1 MLVLDELDRGL
12 IHALHV
18 DARAPFTL
26 VADVLGCSTQTVVRR
41 YRRLYAGAGLRV
53 VALPTPESSG
63 THQWFVRLTAATR
76 SAHDIA
82 TALARRPDTSWV
94 RLTSGGTEIVAIIHT
109 PPAGPD
115 AHALLL
121 RDIPRTAGITAVS
134 AHYMLHMYLGG
145 PTAWRGRIVALDAD
159 QVARL
164 RAESPAADG
173 TATGNAG
180 GSSGDAGS
188 PTVTVGDASASASG
202 STGASARPLTDA
214 DRRLLAA
221 LREDARL
228 SYAELAAATGTT
240 ASTVARRLAE
250 LRARGAVFFDID
262 IDPALLGV
270 TVSALLWM
278 QVAPAHLD
286 TVATALAGHD
296 ELAVVAATTGPT
308 NLVAHALCG
317 DAAALHHYL
326 TRRVAWDAVTR
337 IETAPVLRTYKAATT
352 LRLGPHASGQR

>member
-1 MLVLDELDRGL
+1 MFVLDELDRGL

-26 VADVLGCSTQTVVRR
+26 VAEVLGCSTQTVVRR
-41 YRRLYAGAGLRV
+41 YRRLYALAGLRV
-53 VALPTPESSG
+53 VALPTPQSSG
-63 THQWFVRLTAATR
+63 TNQWFVRLTAATR

-109 PPAGPD
+109 PPAGQD

-134 AHYMLHMYLGG
+134 AHQMLHMYLGG
-145 PTAWRGRIVALDAD
+145 LTAWRGRIGALDAN
-159 QVARL
+159 QEARL

-173 TATGNAG
+173 PDTRNAP
-180 GSSGDAGS
+180 DA
-188 PTVTVGDASASASG
+188 AAH
-202 STGASARPLTDA
+202 LLKDA
-214 DRRLLAA
+214 DRRLLSA

-250 LRARGAVFFDID
+250 LRARGALFFDID

-278 QVAPAHLD
+278 EVAPAHLD
-286 TVATALAGHD
+286 TVATELARHE

-352 LRLGPHASGQR
+352 LRLG

>member
-26 VADVLGCSTQTVVRR
+26 VADVLGSSTQTVVRR
-41 YRRLYAGAGLRV
+41 YRRLHARAGLRV
-53 VALPTPESSG
+53 VGLPTPRSSG

-82 TALARRPDTSWV
+82 VALARRPDTSWV

-109 PPAGPD
+109 APAGPD

-134 AHYMLHMYLGG
+134 AHYLLHTYLGG
-145 PTAWRGRIVALDAD
+145 PTAWRGRIDALDAD

-164 RAESPAADG
+164 RAGIP
-173 TATGNAG
+173 TANAPDPDD
-180 GSSGDAGS
+180 SA
-188 PTVTVGDASASASG
+188 VAEASVHL
-202 STGASARPLTDA
+202 LTDA
-214 DRRLLAA
+214 DRLLISA

-228 SYAELAAATGTT
+228 SYAELAAATGTRP
-240 ASTVARRLAE
+240 STVARRLSE
-250 LRARGAVFFDID
+250 LRARDALFFDID

-286 TVATALAGHD
+286 AVATELAGHD
-296 ELAVVAATTGPT
+296 ELALVAATTGPT
-308 NLVAHALCG
+308 NLVAHALCR
-317 DAAALHHYL
+317 DAEALHHYL
-326 TRRVAWDAVTR
+326 TRRVAWEAVTR
-337 IETAPVLRTYKAATT
+337 VETAPVLRTYKAATT
-352 LRLGPHASGQR
+352 LRAN

>member
-1 MLVLDELDRGL
+1 MLALDDLDLGL
-12 IHALHV
+12 IHALQV

-26 VADVLGCSTQTVVRR
+26 VADVLGSSTQTVVRR
-41 YRRLYAGAGLRV
+41 YRRLHAQAGLRV
-53 VALPTPESSG
+53 VALPTPRSSG
-63 THQWFVRLTAATR
+63 AHQWFVRLTAATR

-82 TALARRPDTSWV
+82 LALARRPDTSWV
-94 RLTSGGTEIVAIIHT
+94 RLTSGGTEIVAIIDT
-109 PPAGPD
+109 APAGPD
-115 AHALLL
+115 AHGLLL

-134 AHYMLHMYLGG
+134 AHYLLHTYLGG
-145 PTAWRGRIVALDAD
+145 PTAWRGRVDALDAG
-159 QVARL
+159 QQARL
-164 RAESPAADG
+164 RAETGTPDDAAPDAPAYL
-173 TATGNAG
+173 
-180 GSSGDAGS
+180 
-188 PTVTVGDASASASG
+188 
-202 STGASARPLTDA
+202 LTDP
-214 DRRLLAA
+214 DRLLLAA

-228 SYAELAAATGTT
+228 SYADLAAATGTT

-250 LRARGAVFFDID
+250 LRARGALFFDVD

-286 TVATALAGHD
+286 AVATALAGHE

-308 NLVAHALCG
+308 NLLAHALCR
-317 DAAALHHYL
+317 DAEALHHYL

-352 LRLGPHASGQR
+352 LRAG

>member
-1 MLVLDELDRGL
+1 VNVLVLDELDRGL

-26 VADVLGCSTQTVVRR
+26 VAEILGSSTQTVVRR
-41 YRRLYAGAGLRV
+41 YRRLHAQAGLRV
-53 VALPTPESSG
+53 VALPAPRSSG

-82 TALARRPDTSWV
+82 LALARRPDTSWV

-109 PPAGPD
+109 EPAGPD

-134 AHYMLHMYLGG
+134 AHYLLHTYLGG
-145 PTAWRGRIVALDAD
+145 PTAWRGRIDALDSD
-159 QVARL
+159 QEARL
-164 RAESPAADG
+164 RAETG
-173 TATGNAG
+173 TAGTSSGAGTAG
-180 GSSGDAGS
+180 GAGPAVFDA
-188 PTVTVGDASASASG
+188 PAHL
-202 STGASARPLTDA
+202 LTEA
-214 DRRLLAA
+214 DRLLISA

-228 SYAELAAATGTT
+228 SYADLAGVTGTT
-240 ASTVARRLAE
+240 AATAARRLAG
-250 LRARGAVFFDID
+250 LRARDALFFDVD

-278 QVAPAHLD
+278 QVAPAHLE
-286 TVATALAGHD
+286 TVATALARHD

-308 NLVAHALCG
+308 NLVAHALCRDG
-317 DAAALHHYL
+317 EALHHYL
-326 TRRVAWDAVTR
+326 TRRVAWEAVTR
-337 IETAPVLRTYKAATT
+337 IETAPVLRTYKAAAT
-352 LRLGPHASGQR
+352 LRTV